1 MQSAAELEEP
11 VGSVSQQDLSD
22 VASTGVEGGGEEEP
36 VGSVSQQD
44 LSDVAST
51 GVEGGGEEEA
61 GDQTD

>member
-22 VASTGVEGGGEEEP
+22 VASTGVEGGGEEE
-36 VGSVSQQD
+36 
-44 LSDVAST
+44 
-51 GVEGGGEEEA
+51 A